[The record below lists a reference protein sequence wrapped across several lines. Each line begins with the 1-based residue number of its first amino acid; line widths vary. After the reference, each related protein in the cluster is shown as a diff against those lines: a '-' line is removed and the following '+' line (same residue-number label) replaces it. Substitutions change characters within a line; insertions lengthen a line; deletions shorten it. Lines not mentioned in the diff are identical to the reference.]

1 MHSIR
6 PEAIVSPLELPTS
19 PDSPW
24 TSHGPVVRR
33 GYLSNLQLLFFT
45 GSRIHG
51 RQQPSV
57 LQHWSNWSACE
68 LRRIKAMIT
77 GLPTNAAD
85 AIRRAIPGRLIHL
98 KTAVSAKPID
108 GPFDL
113 SDSHDGGK

>member
-1 MHSIR
+1 
-6 PEAIVSPLELPTS
+6 
-19 PDSPW
+19 
-24 TSHGPVVRR
+24 
-33 GYLSNLQLLFFT
+33 
-45 GSRIHG
+45 
-51 RQQPSV
+51 
-57 LQHWSNWSACE
+57 
-68 LRRIKAMIT
+68 MIT